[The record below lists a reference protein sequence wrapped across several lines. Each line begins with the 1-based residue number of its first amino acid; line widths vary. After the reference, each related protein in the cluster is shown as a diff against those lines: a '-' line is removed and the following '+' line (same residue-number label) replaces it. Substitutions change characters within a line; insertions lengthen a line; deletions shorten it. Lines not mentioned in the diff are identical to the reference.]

1 MTEPLKIPR
10 RYTETGSATSSLG
23 ENPLY
28 QWGTTPGRFD
38 FWTTEKNT
46 LSVHGYSFRY
56 TLVGASD
63 FENTKKSVIQQ
74 EFLNLFQSDQQNPPN
89 EEEAAKALWKI
100 KMIRNFLASI
110 AFFSFIA
117 MVVFLALTFSGV
129 WHWAVWL
136 PGAVGAFGVFG
147 ANAIHVDKLDEA
159 VKNYEFS

>member
-10 RYTETGSATSSLG
+10 KYTEAGSATSSLG
-23 ENPLY
+23 ENPLDK
-28 QWGTTPGRFD
+28 WGTTPDRFD
-38 FWTTEKNT
+38 FWTTNKNT
-46 LSVHGYSFRY
+46 LRTYDYSFRY

-63 FENTKKSVIQQ
+63 FENTKKSVLQQ
-74 EFLNLFQSDQQNPPN
+74 EFLNLFQSDQQNSFN
-89 EEEAAKALWKI
+89 EQESAKALWKI
-100 KMIRNFLASI
+100 KLIRNLLALI

-117 MVVFLALTFSGV
+117 MVVLLALTFSGV

-159 VKNYEFS
+159 VKKL